1 MEAGQFWWLSNLR
14 GGHYATIV
22 GTARRRARPRHGR
35 QHNRS
40 VATGRRERRSNL
52 QARTPALPT
61 LELASPASLPPVRLF
76 LLYPNYGVIA
86 MARRSSLAL
95 RRGFDEDAG
104 QRTAEEETGTATL
117 RELQGEALCRRDS
130 AAAVLRPALA
140 PALLLCV

>member
-1 MEAGQFWWLSNLR
+1 MEAGKCWWLSNLR

-76 LLYPNYGVIA
+76 LLYPNHSGYSPWLVA
-86 MARRSSLAL
+86 PLLRSGAASTKTLGNEPPRKKL
-95 RRGFDEDAG
+95 EQPHFENYKEKLSAG
-104 QRTAEEETGTATL
+104 GTQL
-117 RELQGEALCRRDS
+117 PLSS
-130 AAAVLRPALA
+130 AQLWRQHP
-140 PALLLCV
+140 LCV